1 MRTMAAWLLVGLG
14 LSNFI
19 GYVSGAR
26 ALRRWAQATMA
37 SPLPL
42 AFSDCG
48 SLRNFADGF
57 HLDIVTTDGTR
68 VGADADASI
77 YAALPGPYERRVIYG
92 SALSLAPLVPTPL
105 FHAILRHGL
114 CDRGPIAAALGF
126 ERPLREATI
135 VTVGRRPDA
144 PSRPVRVSCGP

>member
-1 MRTMAAWLLVGLG
+1 
-14 LSNFI
+14 
-19 GYVSGAR
+19 
-26 ALRRWAQATMA
+26 MA

-48 SLRNFADGF
+48 SLQNFADGF

-68 VGADADASI
+68 VRADADAAI

-92 SALSLAPLVPTPL
+92 SALSLAPVVPTPL
-105 FHAILRHGL
+105 FLAILRHGL
-114 CDRGPIAAALGF
+114 CDAGPIAAALGL

-135 VTVGRRPDA
+135 VTVGRRPEV
-144 PSRPVRVSCGP
+144 PSRPVRVSCPP